1 MNGQDSEI
9 THRLPTK
16 HNVHKVLAHS
26 YSVYFVLLLVGVCLD
41 LIFDLKLF
49 TNVIMIPTG
58 FFFLALASIIILWAQ
73 KTGRDLRKVKEVKT
87 EHFCRGPY
95 CYTRIPTQWG
105 LFFLILG
112 FGIITN
118 SFFVIIFTIISFFIS
133 KFVFMGKH
141 ERILI
146 EKYGSAYTEYMKLV
160 KF

>member
-1 MNGQDSEI
+1 MENI
-9 THRLPTK
+9 NHHK

-26 YSVYFVLLLVGVCLD
+26 YAMYFLLFLIGVTLD
-41 LIFDLKLF
+41 LVFKFKIFASS
-49 TNVIMIPTG
+49 VMVPVG
-58 FFFLALASIIILWAQ
+58 FFFLVLATIIILWAQ

-105 LFFLILG
+105 LFFLLLG

-118 SFFVIIFTIISFFIS
+118 SFFVILFTIIAFFIS

-141 ERILI
+141 DRILA
-146 EKYGSAYTEYMKLV
+146 EKYGSAYIEYIKIMK
-160 KF
+160 F